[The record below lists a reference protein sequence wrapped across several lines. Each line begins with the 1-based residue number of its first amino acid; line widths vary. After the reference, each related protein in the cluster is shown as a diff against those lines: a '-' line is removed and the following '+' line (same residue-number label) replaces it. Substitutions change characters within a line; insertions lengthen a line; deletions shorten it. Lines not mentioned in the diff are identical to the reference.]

1 MFGKRTAAVSLS
13 AAALMV
19 VGAGAA
25 QAHDEP
31 KFQNNTQ
38 VLSCLD
44 LEVLDIPIA
53 SAANNNIDC
62 SSNHTSHRDAT
73 THVMDVDR
81 GED

>member
-1 MFGKRTAAVSLS
+1 MFGKRTAAISMS

-19 VGAGAA
+19 AGAGVA
-25 QAHDEP
+25 QADDEP

-38 VLSCLD
+38 ILSCLT

-62 SSNHTSHRDAT
+62 SMNHRESERTE
-73 THVMDVDR
+73 THVSNAGVDT
-81 GED
+81 E

>member
-1 MFGKRTAAVSLS
+1 MFAKRIAAVSLS

-19 VGAGAA
+19 AGAGAA

-38 VLSCLD
+38 ILSCLD

-53 SAANNNIDC
+53 STANNNIDC
-62 SSNHTSHRDAT
+62 SSNHTSEQAAT
-73 THVMDVDR
+73 NVVGTDR
-81 GED
+81 GEG

>member
-1 MFGKRTAAVSLS
+1 MKRIAAVSLS

-19 VGAGAA
+19 AGAGAA

-38 VLSCLD
+38 ILSCLS

-62 SSNHTSHRDAT
+62 SRNHVSEQTMTYAAGT
-73 THVMDVDR
+73 DR
-81 GED
+81 VED